1 MLRGIFSTCKT
12 SKNVTSKSQE
22 VILCNQ
28 QIIHYKLEIAK
39 PLEEFDETEI
49 ELVDIF
55 ASLTIKE
62 LGYF

>member
-49 ELVDIF
+49 ELVDLF